1 MYREEATFYRAALLL
16 GLIRGDAVVRWSD
29 AVLAADPDAPAAFVE
44 IAATPSDDLSAMR
57 HALYPLCDDRESTAV
72 IRRIIG
78 LVRQDLADTRRSFD
92 DSVRVLSQIR
102 RFLKLDASTDDC
114 LKALLVDVWR
124 ARQEPGGDRA
134 ATEARVR
141 EWLAETA
148 SATAP

>member
-16 GLIRGDAVVRWSD
+16 GLTRGDAVVRWSD

-44 IAATPSDDLSAMR
+44 IAATPADDLSAMR

-78 LVRQDLADTRRSFD
+78 LVSQDLADARRSFE

-102 RFLKLDASTDDC
+102 RFLMLDAATDDG
-114 LKALLVDVWR
+114 LKALLVEVWR
-124 ARQEPGGDRA
+124 ARHELGGDRA
-134 ATEARVR
+134 VTEARVR
-141 EWLAETA
+141 EWLAENA
-148 SATAP
+148 CGVR

>member
-29 AVLAADPDAPAAFVE
+29 AVLTADPDAPAAFIE
-44 IAATPSDDLSAMR
+44 IAATPADDLSALR

-78 LVRQDLADTRRSFD
+78 LVWQDLADERRSFD
-92 DSVRVLSQIR
+92 DSMRVLSQTR
-102 RFLKLDASTDDC
+102 RFLKLDAATDDR

-124 ARQEPGGDRA
+124 ARHELGGDRA
-134 ATEARVR
+134 ATEAHVR
-141 EWLAETA
+141 EWLAENA
-148 SATAP
+148 CGVR

>member
-16 GLIRGDAVVRWSD
+16 GLIRGAAVVRWSD

-44 IAATPSDDLSAMR
+44 IAATPADDLSAMR
-57 HALYPLCDDRESTAV
+57 HALYPLCDERESTAV

-78 LVRQDLADTRRSFD
+78 LVSQDLAEGCRGFD
-92 DSVRVLSQIR
+92 DSVRVLTQIR
-102 RFLKLDASTDDC
+102 RFLKLDAATDDG

-124 ARQEPGGDRA
+124 ARHGLGGDRA

-141 EWLAETA
+141 EWLAENA
-148 SATAP
+148 CGVR